1 MLLNS
6 TELNERFM
14 FMAIEQAKKA
24 AQIGEIPVGAVV
36 IKNKKIISS
45 AFNRIETLKTAIAH
59 AELIAIDL
67 ACKKIGNWRLSN
79 CELFVTL
86 QPCLM
91 CLGAISNS
99 RIKKIVYSA
108 EKPGM
113 EGYFEREVMR
123 EVCFKNNVEIEDGVL
138 RKESVAILKKFF
150 KNLRNEC

>member
-6 TELNERFM
+6 TELNEKFM

-36 IKNKKIISS
+36 VENKKIISS
-45 AFNRIETLKTAIAH
+45 AFNGIESLKTATAH

-67 ACKKIGNWRLSN
+67 ACKKIGNWRLLN

-99 RIKKIVYSA
+99 RIKK
-108 EKPGM
+108 
-113 EGYFEREVMR
+113 
-123 EVCFKNNVEIEDGVL
+123 
-138 RKESVAILKKFF
+138 
-150 KNLRNEC
+150 